1 MSRFRLGTI
10 AALAGILITTGGCAG
25 SATAPEAATI
35 RGTAPSQ
42 GRATNPT
49 DADNA
54 ADGRG
59 NNGGSTEA
67 DEFSISGGLFTSGG

>member
-25 SATAPEAATI
+25 SATAPEAATA
-35 RGTAPSQ
+35 RDAAASQ

-59 NNGGSTEA
+59 NSGGST
-67 DEFSISGGLFTSGG
+67 DEFSVSSGYIKGGG

>member
-25 SATAPEAATI
+25 SATAPEAATV
-35 RGTAPSQ
+35 RGASVSN

-49 DADNA
+49 ERDNA
-54 ADGRG
+54 AEGRG
-59 NNGGSTEA
+59 NSGTEA
-67 DEFSISGGLFTSGG
+67 DEFSASGGYITVGG

>member
-25 SATAPEAATI
+25 TPTAPEAATV
-35 RGTAPSQ
+35 RGASVSN

-49 DADNA
+49 ERDNA
-54 ADGRG
+54 AEGRG
-59 NNGGSTEA
+59 NNGGSTE
-67 DEFSISGGLFTSGG
+67 EGFTTLGSGYISTGS